1 MSMQP
6 TEIFVFFILP
16 FVAGGFFRWVYLDA
30 HKGLRFGA
38 FWSLGVLVLWPFW
51 DSPNADVRM
60 GVAAMLAIVGI
71 PALIIALL
79 WPWLVKL
86 VRFPYKVFKRFFG
99 GARHR

>member
-1 MSMQP
+1 MTFKP
-6 TEIFVFFILP
+6 FEIFVFFILP
-16 FVAGGFFRWVYLDA
+16 FLAGGFFRWVYLDA
-30 HKGLRFGA
+30 HKWVRFGA
-38 FWSLGVLVLWPFW
+38 FWSLGVLVLWLFW

-86 VRFPYKVFKRFFG
+86 VCLPYMIYKRLF
-99 GARHR
+99 ARAKHG